1 MSSMND
7 FQYNNSFYDNN
18 SQSQQQEPNQAVPAG
33 AAGYSASSN
42 SQPPERDGFRQD
54 RELKKIKSS
63 MKKSMAV
70 MMAVCCIAS
79 VSLGAAGGYF
89 AGTMTNGSQ
98 SSVSQSEGGS
108 SNSDHL
114 YTSNLSAGSQTGS
127 LSDVIEK
134 VRPSVVAINV
144 ESTTS
149 SGANYFFGGEQTVQ
163 SAGSGVIISEDG
175 YIVTNNHV
183 IEDANNITVYLQD
196 GTSYTASLVG
206 TDAEGDIA
214 LLKIDATGLSYATLG
229 DSDTLKVGD
238 TAIAIGN
245 PLGELAGS
253 VSQGIVSAL
262 DRQIT
267 LEGETM
273 NLLQTDAAINPGN
286 SGGALFNASGEVIGI
301 VVAKSGGDNIEG
313 LGFAIPINDVKEIV
327 DQLTTYGYVTGRP
340 TMGATFVD
348 ISDQITAAMY
358 RVNRLGV
365 YVLSTEDNS
374 AAAQGGLLPGD
385 YIVSVNGQSVSSSS
399 DIQAVVSGSE
409 VGDTLT
415 FSVIRYSSGQ
425 QEEVQVTLAEEVPDS
440 VNQTVSA
447 QLS

>member
-1 MSSMND
+1 
-7 FQYNNSFYDNN
+7 
-18 SQSQQQEPNQAVPAG
+18 
-33 AAGYSASSN
+33 
-42 SQPPERDGFRQD
+42 
-54 RELKKIKSS
+54 
-63 MKKSMAV
+63 
-70 MMAVCCIAS
+70 MAVCCIAS

-206 TDAEGDIA
+206 ADAEGDIA

-374 AAAQGGLLPGD
+374 AAAQAGLLPGD

-440 VNQTVSA
+440 VSQTVSA